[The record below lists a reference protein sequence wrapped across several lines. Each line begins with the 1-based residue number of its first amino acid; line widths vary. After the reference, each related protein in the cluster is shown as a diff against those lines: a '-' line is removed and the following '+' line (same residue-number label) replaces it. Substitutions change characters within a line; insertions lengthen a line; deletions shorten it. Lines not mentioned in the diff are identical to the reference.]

1 MPATASDGGAEEKNR
16 TFFDVAPNPVCP
28 IQKTFSFEKVFFLN
42 KKSARV
48 SLFLTINKNEYITRT
63 DTKLLF
69 YIKNS
74 TKKRGNKDV
83 KNDDKK

>member
-28 IQKTFSFEKVFFLN
+28 IHKTFSFEKAFFLN

-48 SLFLTINKNEYITRT
+48 SPILDNKQ
-63 DTKLLF
+63 K
-69 YIKNS
+69 
-74 TKKRGNKDV
+74 
-83 KNDDKK
+83 

>member
-28 IQKTFSFEKVFFLN
+28 IDTRPSLLRGSFFLN

-48 SLFLTINKNEYITRT
+48 SGQTHVKTLSDKIT
-63 DTKLLF
+63 F
-69 YIKNS
+69 
-74 TKKRGNKDV
+74 
-83 KNDDKK
+83 

>member
-28 IQKTFSFEKVFFLN
+28 IHKIFSFEKFFFKIKNLPEFP
-42 KKSARV
+42 
-48 SLFLTINKNEYITRT
+48 LFLTINKNEYITRT

-74 TKKRGNKDV
+74 TKK
-83 KNDDKK
+83 